1 MTRPLAVLVGPPG
14 SGKSTVG
21 AALAERLE
29 VPLRDTDHDVE
40 ALTGCAIADLF
51 VERGEEYF
59 RELESEAVR
68 AALESHS
75 GVLSLGGGAILR
87 EETREAL
94 AAHYVVWLDVSVH
107 SAVKRLE
114 MNVPRPLLLGNVH
127 SKFIELHKA
136 RAPFYREV
144 ASTRVDTSDLT
155 VEEIVDR
162 LCEQIPHAHPHVAK
176 ESEA

>member
-1 MTRPLAVLVGPPG
+1 MSPTRPIAVLVGPPG

-29 VPLRDTDHDVE
+29 VTLRDTDHDVE
-40 ALTGCAIADLF
+40 ALTGCLIADLF

-87 EETREAL
+87 RETRQAL

-127 SKFIELHKA
+127 SKFIELHRA
-136 RAPFYREV
+136 RAPFYEEV
-144 ASTRVDTSDLT
+144 ASCRVDTSELT
-155 VEEIVDR
+155 VAEIVDR
-162 LCEQIPHAHPHVAK
+162 LCEQIPYPPK

>member
-1 MTRPLAVLVGPPG
+1 MSIARPVAVLVGPPG

-29 VPLRDTDHDVE
+29 VTLRDTDHDVE
-40 ALTGCAIADLF
+40 ALTGSAIADLF

-87 EETREAL
+87 QETRQAL
-94 AAHYVVWLDVSVH
+94 APHYVVWLDVNVH

-127 SKFIELHKA
+127 SKFIELHRA
-136 RAPFYREV
+136 REPFYQEV
-144 ASTRVDTSDLT
+144 ASCRVDTSDLT

-162 LCEQIPHAHPHVAK
+162 LCEQIQHAK